1 MYTYKITS
9 LLGDINLNV
18 CPPPIVSAIF
28 PKFDGE
34 LVYTSEGSV
43 IVEFEKKQTPISL
56 GATIKVELLETEEP
70 L

>member
-9 LLGDINLNV
+9 LLGDIKTDV

-34 LVYTSEGSV
+34 LVYTNQGSV
-43 IVEFEKKQTPISL
+43 IVEFEKKQTPVDL
-56 GATIKVELLETEEP
+56 GKTIIVEVVE
-70 L
+70 